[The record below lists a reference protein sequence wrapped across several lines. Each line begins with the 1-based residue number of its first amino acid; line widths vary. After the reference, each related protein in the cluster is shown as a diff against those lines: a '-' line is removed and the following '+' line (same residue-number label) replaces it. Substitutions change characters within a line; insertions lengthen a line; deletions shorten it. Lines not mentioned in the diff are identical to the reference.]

1 MKGKNKCK
9 ILKQI
14 RQRIADEND
23 IPLVTQECS
32 YQGECSGTCPKCEQE
47 LRYLE
52 QQLARRQTLG
62 KRVTVTALAAGLL
75 ASLTGCPAPQT
86 PEVSSESMASVT
98 ENIRQTDEDI
108 YQVVGI
114 VPMTEPAS
122 EPDGEIP
129 SSTDALLPTETE
141 EPIEL
146 EGDVAYVPEETD
158 ELAGEIAEAPEESDG

>member
-1 MKGKNKCK
+1 MKGKSKCK

-14 RQRIADEND
+14 RQKIAEEND
-23 IPLVTQECS
+23 IPLVTRECG

-52 QQLARRQTLG
+52 QQLARRQALG

-75 ASLTGCPAPQT
+75 ASLTGCPAPQM

-98 ENIRQTDEDI
+98 ENTRQTDEDI

-114 VPMTEPAS
+114 VPMTEEATTLTGETP
-122 EPDGEIP
+122 EPGVDTE
-129 SSTDALLPTETE
+129 LPTETE
-141 EPIEL
+141 EPFEL
-146 EGDVAYVPEETD
+146 AGDVVYVPEEPDVPEETD
-158 ELAGEIAEAPEESDG
+158 G

>member
-129 SSTDALLPTETE
+129 SSTDALLPTE

>member
-14 RQRIADEND
+14 RQKIADEND

-52 QQLARRQTLG
+52 QQLAHRQALG
-62 KRVTVTALAAGLL
+62 KRVTVAALAAGLL

-86 PEVSSESMASVT
+86 PETSSEGTALVT
-98 ENIRQTDEDI
+98 ENTQQTTMDF
-108 YQVVGI
+108 QTVGI
-114 VPMTEPAS
+114 VPMTEEAT
-122 EPDGEIP
+122 ELDGELP
-129 SSTDALLPTETE
+129 SSTEAELPTEPE
-141 EPIEL
+141 EPFVL
-146 EGDVAYVPEETD
+146 AGDVVYVPEETD
-158 ELAGEIAEAPEESDG
+158 G